1 VLIKKL
7 GVFVSAR
14 SAERG
19 FGKFF
24 IADGFETK
32 KRKARFSRDE
42 KLEKSIFEKK

>member
-1 VLIKKL
+1 LSL
-7 GVFVSAR
+7 RA
-14 SAERG
+14 AQRG
-19 FGKFF
+19 FGKKFF